1 MVKCCVGSAAIV
13 EWVSTGGYEWIL
25 VMLVVLVVLL
35 GDEYCNMN
43 GVELVQRSN

>member
-1 MVKCCVGSAAIV
+1 MDIGNVGGV
-13 EWVSTGGYEWIL
+13 GG
-25 VMLVVLVVLL
+25 V